1 MEPQSCVKLRWKLA
15 RFIFGAVIVFTGSS
29 AYADDCDDQL
39 KEIESQFDSLG
50 KEMGRVLSKL
60 DLNSIESKFFSEPSQ
75 KWRLMNS
82 ADKKAVFEE
91 LNKALGDVGC
101 DITSNLTTDKTY
113 NCLAFSAEIDD
124 PLELGLGKK
133 FGGFFG
139 FGQDSYLINYN
150 FHHPE
155 PSKRLTIRIR
165 HGKYGLSSISRYMKE
180 EKKCDVIF
188 TKGVDL
194 KYFDIL
200 PNPYASDRR

>member
-1 MEPQSCVKLRWKLA
+1 MERRSCVKLRWKLA
-15 RFIFGAVIVFTGSS
+15 QFIFGVVIVFAGSS
-29 AYADDCDDQL
+29 VYADDCDDQL

-75 KWRLMNS
+75 QWRLMNS

-91 LNKALGDVGC
+91 LKKALGDVGC
-101 DITSNLTTDKTY
+101 DITSNLTADKIH
-113 NCLAFSAEIDD
+113 NCVSFSAEIND
-124 PLELGLGKK
+124 PPALSLGTK
-133 FGGFFG
+133 FGGFLG
-139 FGQDSYLINYN
+139 FGKNSYRITYS

-155 PSKRLTIRIR
+155 PSKRLTIRIM